1 MEESQQRHPVSIIFK
16 GERREFTLRHGV
28 SLQLLDRECPWLM
41 ERLDCRKAECGLCLV
56 EVKEGRQLLNEP
68 LFGEEMTLKAM
79 GALGRGRLACQTRV
93 LGPLVVEIADPKD
106 HRK

>member
-1 MEESQQRHPVSIIFK
+1 MSEIECHPITIIYR

-56 EVKEGRQLLNEP
+56 KVVEGMKNTNEP
-68 LFGEEMTLKAM
+68 LFGEQMTLKAM
-79 GALGRGRLACQTRV
+79 GALGLGRLVCQTRV
-93 LGPLVVEIADPKD
+93 FGPLVVEIVDPED
-106 HRK
+106 SSP

>member
-1 MEESQQRHPVSIIFK
+1 MSEVERHPVSIIYQ

-56 EVKEGRQLLNEP
+56 QVLEGMKSLNEP

-79 GALGRGRLACQTRV
+79 GALGKGRLACQTRV
-93 LGPLVVEIADPKD
+93 FGPLVVEIVDPEETA
-106 HRK
+106 